1 MQIRVRQYLK
11 MKMRKSNKN
20 KKTDSFINQQ
30 LTNLKEEQD
39 QSTQLVEKNKQEFAG
54 EVNKNL
60 NIDLSANSD
69 YFNEAFKK
77 IDADRISTQLEM
89 NKIDKEIEL
98 EEKKLE
104 EDEELKRKEMLEKK
118 MNELKKPE
126 VQVTEVKE
134 EPKKISF
141 FDKLLNAL

>member
-1 MQIRVRQYLK
+1 

>member
-1 MQIRVRQYLK
+1 
-11 MKMRKSNKN
+11 MRKSNKN

-54 EVNKNL
+54 EVNKKI

-104 EDEELKRKEMLEKK
+104 EGEELKRKEMLEKK

-134 EPKKISF
+134 ETKKISF